1 MWLVS
6 GHPGSDHRRGLIYG
20 LAAYLLWGIFPLYY
34 PLLEPAGPVE
44 IVANRIVWSLVVVV
58 FLLAFRRRWAWIR
71 PLLRDRRQLLLLGG
85 AAIVIAVNWGTY
97 VYGVNSDQV
106 VETSLGYFINPLVSI
121 LFGVVLFKERLRR
134 WQWFAAGLGAVAVL
148 VLTIDYGRLPWIAL
162 ILAFSFGTYGLLK
175 KTIGMGTI
183 ESLSVETALLF
194 LPAMGFLVF
203 LNVQGT
209 SALQEQG
216 ALSAALLTTT
226 GLVTAIPL
234 LFFGAAAT
242 RIPLTWIGLLQ
253 YTAPV
258 LQFLIGVTIYHEPMP
273 ASRLIGFSLV
283 WAALAILAVDSVA
296 AVRRG
301 RQVEREETGIDA
313 AEAH

>member
-1 MWLVS
+1 L
-6 GHPGSDHRRGLIYG
+6 DHRRGLIYG

-58 FLLAFRRRWAWIR
+58 VLLALRRRWGWIR
-71 PLLRDRRQLLLLGG
+71 PLLRDRRRMLLLTA

-134 WQWFAAGLGAVAVL
+134 WQWFAVALGAVAVL
-148 VLTIDYGRLPWIAL
+148 VLAIDYGRLPWIAL

-175 KTIGMGTI
+175 KTIGMGAL

-194 LPAMGFLVF
+194 LPALLFLTF
-203 LNVQGT
+203 LNLQGT
-209 SALQEQG
+209 SALQEEG
-216 ALSAALLTTT
+216 AASAALLATT
-226 GLVTAIPL
+226 GLVTAVPL

-242 RIPLTWIGLLQ
+242 RIPLSWIGLLQ

-258 LQFLIGVTIYHEPMP
+258 LQFLIGVTIYNEPMP

-283 WAALAILAVDSVA
+283 WVALAILALDSVA
-296 AVRRG
+296 RVHRG
-301 RQVEREETGIDA
+301 RQVDREETGVDA